1 MKTNIINKAK
11 GLVKV
16 LPFYLFTLIPLVTGC
31 NEDKFL
37 EEKALDFNSASNS
50 YNTKADFDASV
61 TELYYLTREQY
72 YSTYDRTT
80 DLSKVADMWITAD
93 PLQSNLTSDF
103 SPSGAIAKFY
113 WDQNYKLIAQAN
125 TIISRLPNSTALS
138 DDQKKEYEAK
148 ARFFRALGY
157 RTLVL
162 LYGDVPLQ
170 LEEVTTPKTDYTR
183 EAKEKVWA
191 QVIEDLE
198 YAVANLSEINSVKDG
213 EISKP
218 AANMLLSECYL
229 ATGNNDK
236 AASAASAVISN
247 PNLALM
253 TQRFGSQAKEDGDVF
268 YDLFRPNNQ
277 NRSSGN
283 TEAIW
288 VIQFETNVEGGA
300 NQTSDFFW
308 YTSSF
313 WGERFFA
320 PQVNKFQIIAP
331 DGVNISLFN
340 WPIGDMT
347 GGRGIGT
354 HYAVQHLYKEIW
366 NDDFNDMRNSEY
378 NWPRRF
384 KIHNMSAMDDFPE
397 LKAALSDGYFD
408 VDNPRLPAG
417 YSMESGYSGG
427 VTPSTQLPNRF
438 MCGYSTKMTTPFHHP
453 DAQYQNKETYM
464 LSGTGGKTFTD
475 QYFFRLAGA
484 YLLRAEAYVNLG
496 KKAEAAADI
505 NVLRTRA
512 NAKLV
517 TADQMDIDF
526 ILDERLRELTCEE
539 TRRLTLARCG
549 KLTERILKYNPYF
562 HKENAADGKDYDS
575 HFDLL
580 PIPLSAIQANKD
592 AELKQNPG
600 Y

>member
-1 MKTNIINKAK
+1 MKKIFLFVA
-11 GLVKV
+11 LSAMV
-16 LPFYLFTLIPLVTGC
+16 LTGC

-50 YNTKADFDASV
+50 YNTKADFDASI
-61 TELYYLTREQY
+61 TELYYLTRQQY

-125 TIISRLPNSTALS
+125 TVISRLPNSTALNAE
-138 DDQKKEYEAK
+138 QKKEIEAK

-191 QVIEDLE
+191 QVVEDLE
-198 YAVANLSEINSVKDG
+198 YAVANLPEINAVKDG

-218 AANMLLSECYL
+218 AAYMLLSEVYL
-229 ATGNNDK
+229 AVGNNDK
-236 AASAASAVISN
+236 AASAASAVIDN

-253 TQRFGSQAKEDGDVF
+253 TQRFGSQAKEEGDVF

-277 NRSSGN
+277 NRASGN
-283 TEAIW
+283 TEGIW

-354 HYAVQHLYKEIW
+354 HYATQHLYNEIW
-366 NDDFNDMRNSEY
+366 EGNFNDMRNSEY

-384 KIHNMSAMDDFPE
+384 KIHNMSAMNNYPE
-397 LKAALSDGYFD
+397 LAAALSDGYFD

-417 YSMESGYSGG
+417 YSMECGYDGG

-438 MCGYSTKMTTPFHHP
+438 MCGYSTKMTTPFHYP
-453 DAQYQNKETYM
+453 DAQYQDKDTYT
-464 LSGTGGKTFTD
+464 LSGTAGKTYTD

-484 YLLRAEAYVNLG
+484 YLLRAEAYVNMG
-496 KKAEAAADI
+496 KKAEAANDI
-505 NVLRTRA
+505 NVLRKRA
-512 NAKLV
+512 QAKEV

-575 HFDLL
+575 HYDLL

-592 AELKQNPG
+592 GELKQNPG

>member
-1 MKTNIINKAK
+1 MRKIFLFA
-11 GLVKV
+11 V
-16 LPFYLFTLIPLVTGC
+16 LSALLLTSC

-37 EEKALDFNSASNS
+37 EEKVLDFNTPSNS
-50 YNTKADFDASV
+50 YNTVADYEAAI
-61 TELYYLTREQY
+61 TELYFLTREEFY
-72 YSTYDRTT
+72 TTYDRTT

-93 PLQSNLTSDF
+93 PLQSNLTADF
-103 SPSGAIAKFY
+103 SPSGRISQFY
-113 WDQNYKLIAQAN
+113 WDENYKLIAQAN
-125 TIISRLPNSTALS
+125 TAISRLANATGLS
-138 DDQKKEYEAK
+138 DDQKKGYEAK
-148 ARFFRALGY
+148 ARFFRALAY

-170 LEEVTTPKTDYTR
+170 LEEITSPKTDYTR
-183 EAKEKVWA
+183 ESKDKVWS
-191 QVIEDLE
+191 VVVEDLE
-198 YAVANLSEINSVKDG
+198 FAAANLPDINAVKDG

-218 AANMLLSECYL
+218 AANMLLSEVYL
-229 ATGNNDK
+229 AIGNNDK

-253 TQRFGSQAKEDGDVF
+253 TERFGSQAKEDGDVF

-277 NRSSGN
+277 NRGSGN

-288 VIQFETNVEGGA
+288 VIQFETNLEGGG
-300 NQTSDFFW
+300 NNTSHFFW
-308 YTSSF
+308 NSGSF

-320 PQVNKFQIIAP
+320 PQVDKFQIIAP
-331 DGVNISLFN
+331 NGTNIQLFN

-354 HYAVQHLYKEIW
+354 HYAVNHLYNEIW
-366 NDDFNDMRNSEY
+366 ADDFDDMRNSEY

-384 KIHNMSAMDDFPE
+384 KIHRTNVLDDNPE
-397 LKAALSDGYFD
+397 LKAAMPDGYFD
-408 VDNPRLPAG
+408 LENTVLPAG
-417 YSMESGYSGG
+417 WSMETGFGGG
-427 VTPSTQLPNRF
+427 VNATTQLPNRF

-453 DAQYQNKETYM
+453 DAQYQNKDTYQ
-464 LSGTGGKTFTD
+464 LAGTGGKTYTD
-475 QYFFRLAGA
+475 QYFFRLAEA
-484 YLLRAEAYVNLG
+484 YLLRAEAYMNKG
-496 KKAEAAADI
+496 DKEKAANDI
-505 NVLRTRA
+505 NELHKRA
-512 NAKLV
+512 NAKPC
-517 TADQMDIDF
+517 TAAQINLDY

-539 TRRLTLARCG
+539 KRRLTLSRVG
-549 KLTERILKYNPYF
+549 KLSERIKKYNPYF
-562 HKENAADGKDYDS
+562 SAAHSADGKDYDA